1 LISPD
6 NLCKLASLSAAPET
20 VDTDPAGGKTEAKT
34 EAKTGAATR
43 ATRPALLPSLLKAM
57 RPKQWIKNLLLFAG
71 FVFTLNEQ
79 WRPLSPEM
87 WSAFVRSAGAFA
99 LFSLI
104 SSSVYLLN
112 DVRDVEKDRLHPTKR
127 NRPIASGALSSR
139 TAITVAVLLMP
150 VCLVAGYLLS
160 PAFAAVAAGYLAMQF
175 AYILVLK
182 EIVLLDVFV
191 LALGF
196 VMRAVSGAVV
206 IGAEISPWLYTVT
219 LLGSLFLGLCKR
231 RNELVLLEGQAV
243 HHRKILEMYT
253 PSLLDSLISIVASS
267 TVMAYSLYT
276 FTSAKLP
283 HNNLMMLTIPFVIFG
298 LFRYLFLAHTQN
310 GGGSPE
316 EIFLKD
322 RPLIGTIVL
331 WIVCTGLILGLRR

>member
-1 LISPD
+1 MND
-6 NLCKLASLSAAPET
+6 TSAP
-20 VDTDPAGGKTEAKT
+20 PRAG
-34 EAKTGAATR
+34 
-43 ATRPALLPSLLKAM
+43 LLPSLIRAM

-71 FVFTLNEQ
+71 FVFTLNDQ

-87 WSAFVRSAGAFA
+87 WSALLRSMAAFS

-104 SSSVYLLN
+104 SSAVYLLN

-127 NRPIASGALSSR
+127 NRPIAAGVLSTRLAIGVAAALIPLCL
-139 TAITVAVLLMP
+139 TAGFI
-150 VCLVAGYLLS
+150 LS
-160 PAFAAVAAGYLAMQF
+160 PPFAAVAAGYLAMQM

-191 LALGF
+191 LAIGF

-253 PSLLDSLISIVASS
+253 APLLDSLISIVASS

-276 FTSAKLP
+276 FTSPRLP
-283 HNNLMMLTIPFVIFG
+283 ANNLMMLTIPFVIFG
-298 LFRYLFLAHTQN
+298 LFRYLYLAHAQN
-310 GGGSPE
+310 AGGSPE
-316 EIFLKD
+316 EVFLKD
-322 RPLIGTIVL
+322 KPLIATIGL
-331 WIVCTGLILGLRR
+331 WILCTGLILSLRR